1 MAQLAPDQ
9 IDAALKQNINLKIE
23 VQQRGMEIKKL
34 KKLVLSLEH
43 ELEHLQRNGGGSSS
57 NRNRERELEEK
68 LEEREMEL
76 RDLRRRRSS
85 HADNALIRE
94 TEARNAELEE
104 ELENT
109 KSLLQ
114 ENMDEIDRLR
124 EIVEHRGHESADG
137 EDQRNLER
145 QLEEVH
151 GVIEDLETEL
161 GDTLKIVAQHEDEK
175 EELKDKIDDLVLRLA
190 EFERRRQ
197 AESIERSESRAQVME
212 EREEKEVV
220 VENLNSMRDKY
231 AALVIELQQREDEL
245 EMKAKEIDELVTE
258 HQRIVEVVEEEW
270 KGEVEEVRGQVEELR
285 DVSGSLLHRL
295 SRSSHLNQVLAE
307 RETECK
313 DLRIAMSE
321 LEANTNDLH
330 MKYETA
336 FGDLEQ
342 EIDRKDVELENFQDA
357 MDKLGEQ
364 VYQLEDENE
373 RLKEEHQ
380 RLRDDEATERER
392 LEALSEAL
400 KEVRPN
406 ITEIW
411 LLS

>member
-43 ELEHLQRNGGGSSS
+43 ELEHLQRSGGGGSS

-109 KSLLQ
+109 QSLLQ

-124 EIVEHRGHESADG
+124 EIVEQRGPESANG
-137 EDQRNLER
+137 ENQRNLKR

-151 GVIEDLETEL
+151 AVIEELEAEL
-161 GDTLKIVAQHEDEK
+161 EDRLKIIAQHEDEK
-175 EELKDKIDDLVLRLA
+175 EELKDQIDDLVLRL
-190 EFERRRQ
+190 EESERRKE

-212 EREEKEVV
+212 EREEKEAV

-285 DVSGSLLHRL
+285 DVSGSWLHRL
-295 SRSSHLNQVLAE
+295 FAHH
-307 RETECK
+307 T
-313 DLRIAMSE
+313 
-321 LEANTNDLH
+321 
-330 MKYETA
+330 
-336 FGDLEQ
+336 
-342 EIDRKDVELENFQDA
+342 
-357 MDKLGEQ
+357 
-364 VYQLEDENE
+364 
-373 RLKEEHQ
+373 
-380 RLRDDEATERER
+380 
-392 LEALSEAL
+392 
-400 KEVRPN
+400 
-406 ITEIW
+406 
-411 LLS
+411 

>member
-1 MAQLAPDQ
+1 VHFLEERLAQLAPDQ

-43 ELEHLQRNGGGSSS
+43 ELEHLQRSGGGGSS

-109 KSLLQ
+109 QSLLQ

-124 EIVEHRGHESADG
+124 EIVEQRGPESANG
-137 EDQRNLER
+137 ENQRNLKR

-151 GVIEDLETEL
+151 AVIEELEAEL
-161 GDTLKIVAQHEDEK
+161 EDRLKIIAQHEDEK
-175 EELKDKIDDLVLRLA
+175 EELKDQIDDLVLRL
-190 EFERRRQ
+190 EESERRKE

-212 EREEKEVV
+212 EREEKEAV

-285 DVSGSLLHRL
+285 DVSGSWLHRL
-295 SRSSHLNQVLAE
+295 FAHH
-307 RETECK
+307 T
-313 DLRIAMSE
+313 
-321 LEANTNDLH
+321 
-330 MKYETA
+330 
-336 FGDLEQ
+336 
-342 EIDRKDVELENFQDA
+342 
-357 MDKLGEQ
+357 
-364 VYQLEDENE
+364 
-373 RLKEEHQ
+373 
-380 RLRDDEATERER
+380 
-392 LEALSEAL
+392 
-400 KEVRPN
+400 
-406 ITEIW
+406 
-411 LLS
+411 